1 MLLTNDQTP
10 AAKTQ
15 VITIRTNSDE
25 AKHRFRTSFHDKNVI
40 DKLDLIN
47 PDPNINYEILEKE
60 LKESH
65 QECFPVRTVKFNGK
79 KHKKKSWMTLGILRS
94 INHRNTMY
102 KKLKQMRP
110 DSENYVI
117 KRSNFNHY
125 RNTLKKTMIHAK
137 RFYYKNMFDRF
148 KHDMKKTWS
157 IISETLS
164 RNKQNQSLPETMTI
178 NGQDCSNTQV
188 IAEHFNTFFA
198 TIGAQNEAHIRT
210 HQGSHFRDYL
220 TRHIDA
226 RFAFHEIHNYE
237 TIRIIKNLKLSSSN
251 GHDGISSELLKLIS
265 DDISRCITLI
275 INQSLMSGIFPD
287 KLKIAKV
294 TPIYK
299 KK

>member
-1 MLLTNDQTP
+1 
-10 AAKTQ
+10 
-15 VITIRTNSDE
+15 
-25 AKHRFRTSFHDKNVI
+25 
-40 DKLDLIN
+40 
-47 PDPNINYEILEKE
+47 
-60 LKESH
+60 
-65 QECFPVRTVKFNGK
+65 
-79 KHKKKSWMTLGILRS
+79 
-94 INHRNTMY
+94 
-102 KKLKQMRP
+102 
-110 DSENYVI
+110 
-117 KRSNFNHY
+117 
-125 RNTLKKTMIHAK
+125 MIHAK
-137 RFYYKNMFDRF
+137 RFYYKNIFDCF

-164 RNKQNQSLPETMTI
+164 RNKQNQSLPETMAI

-198 TIGAQNEAHIRT
+198 TIGAQNEAHIHT

-220 TRHIDA
+220 TKHIDTS
-226 RFAFHEIHNYE
+226 FAFHEIHNYE

-299 KK
+299 KNDKKQVHKL

>member
-1 MLLTNDQTP
+1 
-10 AAKTQ
+10 
-15 VITIRTNSDE
+15 
-25 AKHRFRTSFHDKNVI
+25 
-40 DKLDLIN
+40 
-47 PDPNINYEILEKE
+47 
-60 LKESH
+60 
-65 QECFPVRTVKFNGK
+65 
-79 KHKKKSWMTLGILRS
+79 MTLGILRS

-164 RNKQNQSLPETMTI
+164 RNKQNHSLPETMTI
-178 NGQDCSNTQV
+178 NGQDCSHTQV

-237 TIRIIKNLKLSSSN
+237 TIRIIKNLKLSSCN

-294 TPIYK
+294 MSIYK

>member
-1 MLLTNDQTP
+1 M
-10 AAKTQ
+10 
-15 VITIRTNSDE
+15 
-25 AKHRFRTSFHDKNVI
+25 I

-47 PDPNINYEILEKE
+47 PDPNTNYEILEKE

-65 QECFPVRTVKFNGK
+65 QECFPVRNVKFNGK
-79 KHKKKSWMTLGILRS
+79 KHKKKSWMILGILRS

-110 DSENYVI
+110 NSENYVI

-157 IISETLS
+157 IISKTLS
-164 RNKQNQSLPETMTI
+164 RNKQNNSLPKTMTI

-198 TIGAQNEAHIRT
+198 TFCAQNEAHIRT
-210 HQGSHFRDYL
+210 HQGSHFG
-220 TRHIDA
+220 
-226 RFAFHEIHNYE
+226 
-237 TIRIIKNLKLSSSN
+237 TI
-251 GHDGISSELLKLIS
+251 
-265 DDISRCITLI
+265 
-275 INQSLMSGIFPD
+275 
-287 KLKIAKV
+287 
-294 TPIYK
+294 
-299 KK
+299 

>member
-1 MLLTNDQTP
+1 
-10 AAKTQ
+10 
-15 VITIRTNSDE
+15 
-25 AKHRFRTSFHDKNVI
+25 
-40 DKLDLIN
+40 
-47 PDPNINYEILEKE
+47 
-60 LKESH
+60 
-65 QECFPVRTVKFNGK
+65 
-79 KHKKKSWMTLGILRS
+79 MTLGILRS

-164 RNKQNQSLPETMTI
+164 RNKQNHSLPETMTI

-210 HQGSHFRDYL
+210 Q
-220 TRHIDA
+220 
-226 RFAFHEIHNYE
+226 
-237 TIRIIKNLKLSSSN
+237 
-251 GHDGISSELLKLIS
+251 
-265 DDISRCITLI
+265 
-275 INQSLMSGIFPD
+275 
-287 KLKIAKV
+287 
-294 TPIYK
+294 
-299 KK
+299 

>member
-1 MLLTNDQTP
+1 
-10 AAKTQ
+10 
-15 VITIRTNSDE
+15 
-25 AKHRFRTSFHDKNVI
+25 
-40 DKLDLIN
+40 
-47 PDPNINYEILEKE
+47 
-60 LKESH
+60 
-65 QECFPVRTVKFNGK
+65 
-79 KHKKKSWMTLGILRS
+79 
-94 INHRNTMY
+94 
-102 KKLKQMRP
+102 
-110 DSENYVI
+110 
-117 KRSNFNHY
+117 
-125 RNTLKKTMIHAK
+125 MIHAK

-164 RNKQNQSLPETMTI
+164 RNKQNHSLPETMTI

-220 TRHIDA
+220 TRPIDA

-237 TIRIIKNLKLSSSN
+237 TIRIIKKLKLSSSN

-294 TPIYK
+294 TLIYK
-299 KK
+299 KMTKNKSQIIGQFQYYLSSQK